1 MSDMRKLLES
11 MNKFAG
17 QEVGQ
22 KPGDQVRGTEKATK
36 KKSSEHPFAGRLVG
50 ASESK
55 SLLVDLEK
63 QIVEGA
69 EERTLAEQF
78 AKFKEAEEYCDAC
91 DSVISKKPHVC
102 PGTENVEE
110 GDTTELA
117 GNNGWYVLDIRH
129 RKIIANDVS
138 RERAIQ
144 IAKNTPGTSVW
155 LTRNGYFTNASGS
168 VSYPSRGWIDVSE
181 GVAEGLPRASH
192 YDENPRPIQDDMAVE
207 VWGYAYNNRDQ
218 RVMWRKEFSSEQ
230 AAQRWADSK
239 NATVMGMKPA
249 RQAMEEVSNPTD
261 TVTMDVPLMIRMFE
275 YAREDAKTDMD
286 LHNIADRMIELSKE
300 GRTLTMNDYETICPA
315 TQPTESRYS
324 DIELAV
330 MEGGHE
336 LVKENSEEQFGYK
349 NLKHT
354 VARARQRFPLAKTDV
369 EALILY
375 VQDKEANDVD
385 ALDRVND
392 REDAQIAQL
401 DQEEDSIEQKLVN
414 LAAQIK
420 GLESLLTARK
430 VKEEVAPAVATAGG
444 VAGANQP
451 KQTPTGQPVDPAA
464 AALQKQNQAKLQQNL
479 ANLKTAGVQIDPA
492 KAAQTLQK
500 TDTGAPMN
508 AMDKDT
514 IAQMA
519 PAIGNVMANPST
531 ATQLNTLIKKA
542 GGGA

>member
-17 QEVGQ
+17 QAVGQ

-36 KKSSEHPFAGRLVG
+36 KKSGEHPFAGRLVG

-55 SLLVDLEK
+55 SLLADLEK
-63 QIVEGA
+63 QIIEGA
-69 EERTLAEQF
+69 EQRTLAEEF
-78 AKFKEAEEYCDAC
+78 AKFKEEKEYCDAC
-91 DSVISKKPHVC
+91 DSVITKKPHVC
-102 PGTENVEE
+102 PGT
-110 GDTTELA
+110 
-117 GNNGWYVLDIRH
+117 
-129 RKIIANDVS
+129 
-138 RERAIQ
+138 
-144 IAKNTPGTSVW
+144 KN
-155 LTRNGYFTNASGS
+155 
-168 VSYPSRGWIDVSE
+168 
-181 GVAEGLPRASH
+181 VAEESDPCWSNYKQIGMKNKNGKKVPNCVPKEG
-192 YDENPRPIQDDMAVE
+192 YNDEAQPIQNEVGVE
-207 VWGYAYNNRDQ
+207 AWGYAYNNRDQ
-218 RVMWRKEFSSEQ
+218 RVMWRKEFSSEK
-230 AAQRWADSK
+230 AAHKWADSK
-239 NATVMGMKPA
+239 NATVMGIKPA
-249 RQAMEEVSNPTD
+249 RQPMEEESNPID
-261 TVTMDVPLMIRMFE
+261 SVTMDVPLMIRMFE

-286 LHNIADRMIELSKE
+286 LHNIADRMIELGKE
-300 GRTLTMNDYETICPA
+300 GRTLTMQDYEAICPSQK
-315 TQPTESRYS
+315 QPTTESRYS
-324 DIELAV
+324 SLELAV

-336 LVKENSEEQFGYK
+336 LVKENGEEQFGYK

-354 VARARQRFPLAKTDV
+354 VARARQRFPMAKTDV

-375 VQDKEANDVD
+375 VQDKEENDVD

-401 DQEEDSIEQKLVN
+401 DREEDSIEQKLVN

-420 GLESLLTARK
+420 GLESLLSARK

-451 KQTPTGQPVDPAA
+451 KQTPPGQPVDPAA

>member
-36 KKSSEHPFAGRLVG
+36 KKSGEHPFAGRLVG

-55 SLLVDLEK
+55 SLLADLEK

-91 DSVISKKPHVC
+91 DSVITKKPHVC
-102 PGTENVEE
+102 PGT
-110 GDTTELA
+110 
-117 GNNGWYVLDIRH
+117 
-129 RKIIANDVS
+129 K
-138 RERAIQ
+138 
-144 IAKNTPGTSVW
+144 
-155 LTRNGYFTNASGS
+155 
-168 VSYPSRGWIDVSE
+168 
-181 GVAEGLPRASH
+181 GVAESLPRASH
-192 YDENPRPIQDDMAVE
+192 YDENPRPIRDDMAVE
-207 VWGYAYNNRDQ
+207 AWGYAYNNRDQ

-230 AAQRWADSK
+230 VARRWADSK
-239 NATVMGMKPA
+239 NATVMGIKPA
-249 RQAMEEVSNPTD
+249 RQAMEEESNPTD

-286 LHNIADRMIELSKE
+286 LHNIADRMIALSNE
-300 GRTLTMNDYETICPA
+300 GRTLTMDDYETICPA
-315 TQPTESRYS
+315 QNQPAMESHYS
-324 DIELAV
+324 DLELAV

-336 LVKENSEEQFGYK
+336 LVKENGEEQFGYK

-354 VARARQRFPLAKTDV
+354 VARARQRFPMAKTDV

-375 VQDKEANDVD
+375 VQDKEENDVEVL
-385 ALDRVND
+385 AQVND

-401 DQEEDSIEQKLVN
+401 DKEEDSIEQKLVN
-414 LAAQIK
+414 LSAQIK

-451 KQTPTGQPVDPAA
+451 KQTPPGQPVDPAA

-542 GGGA
+542 GGGV

>member
-36 KKSSEHPFAGRLVG
+36 KKSGEHPFAGRLVG

-91 DSVISKKPHVC
+91 DSVITKKPHVC
-102 PGTENVEE
+102 PGTEGVAE
-110 GDTTELA
+110 GLPKAQDGRYNPDGSKKQAWHKDPRWQQHAKDLE
-117 GNNGWYVLDIRH
+117 
-129 RKIIANDVS
+129 NDP
-138 RERAIQ
+138 
-144 IAKNTPGTSVW
+144 KNIYGGV
-155 LTRNGYFTNASGS
+155 GKKK
-168 VSYPSRGWIDVSE
+168 VKE
-181 GVAEGLPRASH
+181 QGVAEGLPRASH
-192 YDENPRPIQDDMAVE
+192 YDENPRPTQNDMGVE
-207 VWGYAYNNRDQ
+207 AWGYAYNNRDQ

-230 AAQRWADSK
+230 AAKRWADSK
-239 NATVMGMKPA
+239 NATVMGIKPA
-249 RQAMEEVSNPTD
+249 RQAMEEESNPTD

-300 GRTLTMNDYETICPA
+300 GRTLTMSDYETICPA
-315 TQPTESRYS
+315 PEQTTESRYS
-324 DIELAV
+324 DLELAV

-336 LVKENSEEQFGYK
+336 LIKENGEEQFGYK

-354 VARARQRFPLAKTDV
+354 VARARQRFPMAKTDV

-375 VQDKEANDVD
+375 VQDKEENDVD

-401 DQEEDSIEQKLVN
+401 DREEDSIEQKLIN
-414 LAAQIK
+414 LSAQIK
-420 GLESLLTARK
+420 GLESLLSARK

-451 KQTPTGQPVDPAA
+451 KQTPPGQPVDPAA
-464 AALQKQNQAKLQQNL
+464 VALQKQNQAKLQQNL